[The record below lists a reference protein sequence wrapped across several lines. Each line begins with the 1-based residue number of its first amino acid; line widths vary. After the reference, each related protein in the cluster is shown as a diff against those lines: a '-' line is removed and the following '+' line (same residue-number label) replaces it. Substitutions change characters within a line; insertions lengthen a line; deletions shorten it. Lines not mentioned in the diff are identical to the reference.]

1 MAKNKL
7 QSATDQRKF
16 VMIYHDFIES
26 DLLNDREK
34 MLFITLKKYADDK
47 GKCFPS
53 LNTLARITGNTKKR
67 VIALLKQLEEKE
79 VLLIE
84 KRKSDKKGN
93 ESNIYTLLDY
103 KEIWTEKKSLEE
115 ETDQST
121 SLNPQNNQFITSNN
135 TIADVK
141 SQDTYNVFTRDM
153 LNDIYDYDILKN
165 DRLEQIGLFNSLI
178 ELILEILNSARKV
191 IRVNQEDKPIEIV
204 KSRML
209 KLNYTHLIYVAEEI
223 SKQKKEI
230 KDPRAYQ
237 LTSLFNSYT
246 TIDLHYINKVNN
258 DSYNLRVR

>member
-1 MAKNKL
+1 MARNKL

-26 DLLNDREK
+26 NLLNDREK
-34 MLFITLKKYADDK
+34 MLFITLKKYADDN

-103 KEIWTEKKSLEE
+103 KEIWTEKKRLEE

-121 SLNPQNNQFITSNN
+121 SLTPQNNQFVNSDN
-135 TIADVK
+135 TISNGK
-141 SQDTYNVFTRDM
+141 SQDTYSLFTRDM
-153 LNDIYDYDILKN
+153 LNEIYDYEIMKN
-165 DRLEQIGLFNSLI
+165 DHPEQIGLFDSLI
-178 ELILEILNSARKV
+178 ELILEVLNTTKKTER
-191 IRVNQEDKPIEIV
+191 INQEDKPIEIV
-204 KSRML
+204 KSRFL
-209 KLNYTHLIYVAEEI
+209 KLNYYHLIYVAEEV
-223 SKQKKEI
+223 SKQSNI
-230 KDPRAYQ
+230 KNKRAYQ

-246 TIDLHYINKVNN
+246 TIELHYTNKVQQDMNQ
-258 DSYNLRVR
+258 

>member
-1 MAKNKL
+1 MARNKL

-26 DLLNDREK
+26 DLLSDREK
-34 MLFITLKKYADDK
+34 MLFITLKKYADSE

-84 KRKSDKKGN
+84 KRKSEKKGN

-121 SLNPQNNQFITSNN
+121 SLNPQNYQSINSDN
-135 TIADVK
+135 TISDNK
-141 SQDTYNVFTRDM
+141 SQATYKLFTREL
-153 LNDIYDYDILKN
+153 LNEKYDYDILKN
-165 DRLEQIGLFNSLI
+165 DYPDQIALFDSLI
-178 ELILEILNSARKV
+178 ELIMEVLNSTKKTER
-191 IRVNQEDKPIEIV
+191 INQEDMSIETV
-204 KSRML
+204 KGRFL
-209 KLNYTHLIYVAEEI
+209 KLNYYHLIYVVEEV
-223 SKQKKEI
+223 SKQSNI
-230 KDPRAYQ
+230 KNKRAYQ

-246 TIDLHYINKVNN
+246 TIELHYSNKIQQNIIK
-258 DSYNLRVR
+258 

>member
-1 MAKNKL
+1 MARNKL

-26 DLLNDREK
+26 NLLNDREK
-34 MLFITLKKYADDK
+34 MLFITLKKYADDN

-84 KRKSDKKGN
+84 KRKSNKKGN

-115 ETDQST
+115 DTDQST
-121 SLNPQNNQFITSNN
+121 SLNPQNNQFVNSDN
-135 TIADVK
+135 TISDGK
-141 SQDTYNVFTRDM
+141 SQDTYSLFTRDM
-153 LNDIYDYDILKN
+153 LNEIYDYDIMKN
-165 DRLEQIGLFNSLI
+165 DRPDQIGLFDSLI
-178 ELILEILNSARKV
+178 ELILEVLNTTKKTE
-191 IRVNQEDKPIEIV
+191 RVNQEDKPIEIV
-204 KSRML
+204 KSRFL
-209 KLNYTHLIYVAEEI
+209 KLNYYHLIYVAEEI
-223 SKQKKEI
+223 SKQSNI
-230 KDPRAYQ
+230 KNKRAYQ

-246 TIDLHYINKVNN
+246 TIELHYTNKVQN
-258 DSYNLRVR
+258 DMNQ